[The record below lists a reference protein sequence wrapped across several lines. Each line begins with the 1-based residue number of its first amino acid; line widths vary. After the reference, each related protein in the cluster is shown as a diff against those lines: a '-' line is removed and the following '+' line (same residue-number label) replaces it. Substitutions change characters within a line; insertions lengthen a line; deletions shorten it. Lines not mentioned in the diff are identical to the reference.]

1 MIIVTRHIALV
12 DYLIEKEVVPK
23 GCEVLSHASKKEV
36 IGQDVIG
43 VLPMHLAAL
52 TKSITEIPLEIPAD
66 SRGKELTLEEVRKYA
81 KPPVTYVVRRS
92 NNCLLSAIRKPDYN
106 MAPHFN
112 RADAEKL
119 RELKARK
126 KLVNH
131 LRKSGLGLVEIN
143 KLLVYCGYRK

>member
-1 MIIVTRHIALV
+1 MGKIVTRHVALV
-12 DYLIEKEVVPK
+12 DYLIEEGVVPK
-23 GCEVLSHASKKEV
+23 GCKVLSHASKKEV

-92 NNCLLSAIRKPDYN
+92 NNYLLSAIRKPDYN
-106 MAPHFN
+106 
-112 RADAEKL
+112 
-119 RELKARK
+119 
-126 KLVNH
+126 
-131 LRKSGLGLVEIN
+131 
-143 KLLVYCGYRK
+143 